1 MKPKNCIYPDCF
13 NCALDDCEYDMPE
26 KEDFNRDA
34 KMDTENSIENKTDK
48 QRRQYINQNA
58 IAILKKAKLSCTN
71 MLRVA
76 RLRNGIKD
84 IILKKVPKF

>member
-13 NCALDDCEYDMPE
+13 NCTLDDCEYDVPE
-26 KEDFNRDA
+26 KEDFSRDA
-34 KMDTENSIENKTDK
+34 KIDAENSIENKTDK
-48 QRRQYINQNA
+48 QRRQYINQKRYRNSE
-58 IAILKKAKLSCTN
+58 KAKLSCVN